1 MVSGHADTPLV
12 LQVTGALRVLL
23 IGEPS
28 SVTDA
33 TERAFRD
40 AGGQVSIAAEPGS
53 AMDVAQLVGVAA
65 SSLGGLDAVVR
76 WTPIPRSRPIL
87 TDSPAAD
94 DDRFE
99 TDIDLMLLGAQRVS
113 LAAARVLAR
122 SGGGSIVLVGPIDAS
137 HAYPG
142 RSSVAAAM
150 AGIMG
155 LARGLA
161 VELAGDRVRANV
173 VLAGPMASADVGVE
187 DDQAARTL
195 LRSPRPTLVTAAEV
209 AAAISFV
216 AGRSSAFMT
225 GQSLRVDAG
234 WASLN
239 QAPDGMRFV

>member
-1 MVSGHADTPLV
+1 MSGHADAQVV
-12 LQVTGALRVLL
+12 LQATGVLRVLL

-28 SVTDA
+28 SVIDA
-33 TERAFRD
+33 TERAFLD
-40 AGGQVSIAAEPGS
+40 AAGQVSIAAEPSS
-53 AMDVAQLVGVAA
+53 AMDADLVVGAA
-65 SSLGGLDAVVR
+65 AFALGGLDAVVR
-76 WTPIPRSRPIL
+76 WTPIPPPRSIL
-87 TDSPAAD
+87 TDSPGAD
-94 DDRFE
+94 DDRFVA
-99 TDIDLMLLGAQRVS
+99 DIDRMLLGAQRVS

-122 SGGGSIVLVGPIDAS
+122 SGGGAIVLVGPIDAS

-142 RSSVAAAM
+142 RCSVAAAM
-150 AGIMG
+150 AGMMG

-161 VELAGDRVRANV
+161 VELAGDLVRTNV
-173 VLAGPMASADVGVE
+173 VLAGPMAAPDGDPD

-209 AAAISFV
+209 AAAIVFV

-239 QAPDGMRFV
+239 QAPDGMHFV